1 MRALKSLS
9 LLSILIF
16 LPLLFYIFSLSLQAA
31 QGSQTSV
38 ISNSTFTAPTGP
50 TANAIIISNTL
61 LDEGQP
67 ITAQVSGGTSPY
79 TYNFI
84 ISQYGA
90 PSNIIAFSG
99 SVSNFLTSNSFVWTT
114 NAIGTFVAN
123 VIVTDNAITPETIN
137 SVYSANIVVNPAPTA
152 IFLTPSNTILDSGRY
167 VTYNVLLSGG
177 TLPITAN
184 LILVSNSIP
193 IQINGANALPGTTYN
208 TIVTGSDG
216 VITFNSLLITTSS
229 SGGYVSFNVVAV
241 DSANTPVTFNA
252 VANTITVNPILSVS
266 ISPTSNT
273 LNAGQVL
280 PLATT
285 VTGGTPPF
293 SITYSLLNDLC
304 GSLSAPPNTLSADGT
319 YTIVFTANSALYSN
333 CSTTLRASVED
344 SASAA
349 VTANATLTIDA
360 NVLTSTTSTTS
371 TNTST
376 STSST
381 STIIAKVIPNSIYNL
396 ELDSNLPSQIS
407 FNGINYLVP
416 NSIPV
421 STGNYQINA
430 LPVGNFIFSNWQ
442 VSNSNAS
449 ITNTTAANTIVA
461 ISGNAIITANFNALT
476 TFYEE
481 GLPSNTAWNVTFNG
495 NTSNAIAPNS
505 ITFITSP
512 GQYSFQVANQV
523 VGSNTFV
530 PYPANGLV
538 YAGNSITINF
548 SIFTTS
554 TTSTTSTSTSIST
567 TTTITS
573 TTTIT
578 KSIGW
583 QSLVSINNANNSRLQ
598 YLIKQF
604 NGLLANVPSVH
615 RKFGNNIIEAINF
628 SNANVPQNSI
638 PSTLSTYFSGA
649 KNIYAANVLIL
660 YENHTKGIFSSPINI
675 NLFSN
680 FSNNKIVSYADHAP
694 VGVKVPILYS
704 PNAPLEEI
712 SVITNLNATSILT
725 NVTFLNNIPGNY
737 AKFNNSFYQLIQIN
751 STVSDTNI
759 VSAVYN
765 FSVSKAWIIEQHIS
779 PSQVTLYKYINSN
792 SSWIPLPTSIVGENS
807 TTYFYSAVSNSLSTY
822 LVSYSTGGVYGDAN
836 PESVT
841 LPSGYKLYICAAGAN
856 YTFATSSPAF
866 SWTANILAPPGATAL
881 GSANASVGIQTSN
894 ICSAYTTGAQYPG
907 LAVAG
912 IGLNQ
917 TRYTLFTSASGSS
930 SSASLS
936 YTVATSNSFVVLAG
950 AAGYYNFTTITLPS
964 GCSMQVRKDNI
975 DTFETAF
982 IATCQNAASGSYT
995 LSASLSYLG
1004 SAALAAYV
1012 FPPYNVVLNDNP
1024 TTATITTNGNTYA
1037 SGSVMRVIGTNAI
1050 TANKPTTGNW
1060 IFNSWIVSN
1069 SLNLSIANTLAP
1081 STSLTVMGNGIVT
1094 ATWNGITKFYETG
1107 LPSGA
1112 KWNVTY
1118 DSILNSSTTNTIVF
1132 STLPGTYSF
1141 TIPVQ
1146 KINGVAYEPSTASG
1160 SLYSGNAIAITF
1172 KPFSVSISPPSNAVV
1187 DAGQYETF
1195 TATVYNGISPYTY
1208 NILVVNSIAPAVI
1221 AHNDLVSGS
1230 SAISI
1235 SYTFQTT
1242 SADVSN
1248 SPEEANVVVTDSFPA
1263 TVNSVYSSTFTI
1275 NPAMTTPSISPTS
1288 PATYSPGSTVTFSTS
1303 FTGGT
1308 PPYTYNWLVVNSITG
1323 ALLAN
1328 ALYTGV
1334 SATSNSFAWTIPSA
1348 DNGNTVVANV
1358 IVTDSASTPV
1368 TVNSTK
1374 SAVITI
1380 SSATCTISLGSTAI
1394 NFGSLNPGANIATTN
1409 AITDSNTGTAN
1420 AYMYVYGGNWIYS
1433 SNTAISFY
1441 VANTVWS
1448 STANTAYSSATRLST
1463 LATNTTIF
1471 VPASG
1476 SNTIYF
1482 GLAVPGGAPVGAY
1495 TQNIIIANQC

>member
-1 MRALKSLS
+1 MRMREHTM
-9 LLSILIF
+9 
-16 LPLLFYIFSLSLQAA
+16 QA
-31 QGSQTSV
+31 
-38 ISNSTFTAPTGP
+38 I
-50 TANAIIISNTL
+50 
-61 LDEGQP
+61 
-67 ITAQVSGGTSPY
+67 
-79 TYNFI
+79 
-84 ISQYGA
+84 
-90 PSNIIAFSG
+90 
-99 SVSNFLTSNSFVWTT
+99 
-114 NAIGTFVAN
+114 
-123 VIVTDNAITPETIN
+123 
-137 SVYSANIVVNPAPTA
+137 A
-152 IFLTPSNTILDSGRY
+152 IFAILLA
-167 VTYNVLLSGG
+167 VVML
-177 TLPITAN
+177 
-184 LILVSNSIP
+184 
-193 IQINGANALPGTTYN
+193 
-208 TIVTGSDG
+208 
-216 VITFNSLLITTSS
+216 NSLW
-229 SGGYVSFNVVAV
+229 
-241 DSANTPVTFNA
+241 D
-252 VANTITVNPILSVS
+252 
-266 ISPTSNT
+266 
-273 LNAGQVL
+273 
-280 PLATT
+280 
-285 VTGGTPPF
+285 
-293 SITYSLLNDLC
+293 
-304 GSLSAPPNTLSADGT
+304 
-319 YTIVFTANSALYSN
+319 
-333 CSTTLRASVED
+333 
-344 SASAA
+344 AA
-349 VTANATLTIDA
+349 FA
-360 NVLTSTTSTTS
+360 
-371 TNTST
+371 
-376 STSST
+376 TSST
-381 STIIAKVIPNSIYNL
+381 STSPTTYQAANSVQQNATITFNL
-396 ELDSNLPSQIS
+396 LPSSQSIS
-407 FNGINYLVP
+407 FNGVLYYQS
-416 NSIPV
+416 NSI
-421 STGNYQINA
+421 SIAIGNYPINA

-737 AKFNNSFYQLIQIN
+737 AKFNNPFYQLIQIN

-1037 SGSVMRVIGTNAI
+1037 SGSVMQVIGTNAI

-1448 STANTAYSSATRLST
+1448 SAANTAYSSATRLSN

-1495 TQNIIIANQC
+1495 TQNIVIANQC